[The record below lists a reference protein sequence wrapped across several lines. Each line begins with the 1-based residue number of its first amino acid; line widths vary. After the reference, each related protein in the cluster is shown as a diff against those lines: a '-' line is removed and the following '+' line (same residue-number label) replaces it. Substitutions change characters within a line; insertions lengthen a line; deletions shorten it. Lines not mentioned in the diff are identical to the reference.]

1 MHFSDYNSNR
11 IQQNCI
17 DKDTFLFFK
26 HLQRAAVWCEAVM
39 QNGDHPLEAGAGPVI
54 GAIQAAA
61 FGWLPVLL
69 WILLGG
75 NYNLN

>member
-1 MHFSDYNSNR
+1 MH
-11 IQQNCI
+11 
-17 DKDTFLFFK
+17 T
-26 HLQRAAVWCEAVM
+26 HLSCPVM